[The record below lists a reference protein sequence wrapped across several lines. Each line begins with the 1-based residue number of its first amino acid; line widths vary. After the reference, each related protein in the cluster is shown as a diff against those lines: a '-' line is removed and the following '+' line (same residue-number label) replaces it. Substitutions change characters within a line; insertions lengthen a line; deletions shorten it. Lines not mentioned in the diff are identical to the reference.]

1 MEITNDNVFFLKI
14 EMIQNIKA
22 FVIIQYR
29 IQKNDT

>member
-1 MEITNDNVFFLKI
+1 MEITNYNVFFLKI

-29 IQKNDT
+29 IQKNDI

>member
-29 IQKNDT
+29 IQKNDI